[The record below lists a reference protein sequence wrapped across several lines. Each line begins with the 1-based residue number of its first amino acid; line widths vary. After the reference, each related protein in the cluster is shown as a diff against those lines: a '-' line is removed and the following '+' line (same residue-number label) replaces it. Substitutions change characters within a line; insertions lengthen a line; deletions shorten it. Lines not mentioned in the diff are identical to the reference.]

1 MANGPTELYAA
12 LVRAHAADLYRYAV
26 RLTGDT
32 DFAEDVVQETFQ
44 EAWRGLAG
52 LRSPEAGRAWL
63 FQIMRN
69 RHAHGVRAASRRPAP
84 SSGIDELSQTCG
96 DAPDRSALQRALDDL
111 DARFKTP
118 FLMVFLEGLT
128 CQETADALGI
138 PLGTVLSRVHRARAA
153 LRVTLEVDADV
164 DTRAVVLDDHPMS
177 GRRR

>member
-1 MANGPTELYAA
+1 MANGRTELYAT

-26 RLTGDT
+26 RLTGCP

-63 FQIMRN
+63 FQILRN
-69 RHAHGVRAASRRPAP
+69 RHAHGVRAASRRPVP
-84 SSGIDELSQTCG
+84 SSGVDELSHASS
-96 DAPDRSALQRALDDL
+96 DAPDRSGLQRALDEL
-111 DARFKTP
+111 DERFKTP

-153 LRVTLEVDADV
+153 LRVALEADAEVDA
-164 DTRAVVLDDHPMS
+164 RVLAIDDHPIS
-177 GRRR
+177 GRRG